1 MEVTSIS
8 SNNITTSHV
17 YDDQWMTALK
27 ASIINKV
34 DKLPEEALKGFIHGL
49 IQAARGSYM
58 VSWRRYIRFKLCT
71 NKKPREKIALELE
84 KTFLKYQ
91 DEFQQFLDVPVQ
103 SRDDIP
109 NDHSSVQERE
119 EAVDDI
125 FCSNQGPSSN
135 DSLSLPTRRI
145 SVGHSSCKSKSG
157 GNNKDLVSSPSKYS
171 LASSLQEE
179 GLTESFQMDKNED
192 IEMFIR
198 RFNMISQLQGWPKEE
213 RFLRLENSLIGK
225 AKSLYCKMRQ
235 ESYDNF
241 IQELKRECKPD
252 FDECRSRFFA
262 SKNNQ
267 EGFEEFIKQGSDT
280 LEHWKRV
287 TGMSTKDL
295 FLLEKLRSSLMD
307 AQFQNILEQKPA
319 SAIEAAKLAD
329 CQNYCSTESHV

>member
-91 DEFQQFLDVPVQ
+91 DEFQQFLDAQ
-103 SRDDIP
+103 CKKGKRLWMIF
-109 NDHSSVQERE
+109 SV
-119 EAVDDI
+119 V
-125 FCSNQGPSSN
+125 PSSN

-225 AKSLYCKMRQ
+225 AKSLYCKIRQ

-252 FDECRSRFFA
+252 FDECRSRFFV

-307 AQFQNILEQKPA
+307 AQFQNILA
-319 SAIEAAKLAD
+319 CISNRS
-329 CQNYCSTESHV
+329 CQTR